1 MKAEKKTGGKCGAS
15 CKLQAARRVTW
26 VGFWSN
32 LGLSAAKIV
41 AGVFGHSGAM
51 IADGIHSLSD
61 LASDLVVLVMVGISH
76 KRPDREHPFGHGK
89 YETLATLMLAAL
101 LIMVAGGIFWEG
113 FTKVIS
119 SSKGTLL
126 SQPGW
131 EALAV
136 CIASIACKEWLY
148 QYTRRV
154 GERIHSEAIVANAWH
169 HRSDAFSSIATLAGV
184 AGAIFLGPG
193 WRILDPFAAMVVAV
207 FIAIVGIRLV
217 ISAFREL
224 TGVALDNITIDEIKR
239 SISSTAGVLTF
250 HHLRT
255 AKSGGDCIVEVHLK
269 VDPDISVWDAH
280 AIATAV
286 EKNIKA
292 NLRDANAVYVNTHIE
307 PYKGEP
313 ILPDGSC
320 K

>member
-1 MKAEKKTGGKCGAS
+1 MTEEKEKTGKCGS
-15 CKLQAARRVTW
+15 ECRLKAARRVTW

-32 LGLSAAKIV
+32 LGLSAAKIL

-113 FTKVIS
+113 LTKVIS
-119 SSKGTLL
+119 SSRGNMLA
-126 SQPGW
+126 QPGW

-136 CIASIACKEWLY
+136 CVASIACKEWLY
-148 QYTRRV
+148 QYTRHV

-169 HRSDAFSSIATLAGV
+169 HRSDAFSSVATLIGV
-184 AGAIFLGPG
+184 AGAMFFGPA
-193 WRILDPFAAMVVAV
+193 WRILDPIAAMVVAV
-207 FIAIVGIRLV
+207 FIAIVGIRM
-217 ISAFREL
+217 IMSAFREL
-224 TGVALDNITIDEIKR
+224 TGVALEDATIGQIKR
-239 SISSTAGVLTF
+239 AISSTDGVLTF

-269 VDPDISVWDAH
+269 VDPEISVREAH

-286 EKNIKA
+286 EKNIKS
-292 NLRDANAVYVNTHIE
+292 NLSEANAVYVNTHIE
-307 PYKGEP
+307 PYKGET